1 MLWLAPCLARGKV
14 NGSYFVYVKS
24 LQVCMEGLG
33 EGNYG
38 RLEGQDSFAGCPV
51 LSCPLV
57 MCRVLLS
64 SGFLF
69 LWLVLSEPM
78 SFL

>member
-33 EGNYG
+33 ENNYG
-38 RLEGQDSFAGCPV
+38 RLEGQEGFAGCPV
-51 LSCPLV
+51 LSF
-57 MCRVLLS
+57 
-64 SGFLF
+64 GY
-69 LWLVLSEPM
+69 VLSPLELRVPF
-78 SFL
+78 SLAASV